1 MQFVLNGETRDMS
14 SGTTIQDL
22 VNTMDVG
29 TRRYAVE
36 RNEEIVPRSLH
47 TETVVSDNDQIEVVV
62 AIGGG

>member
-1 MQFVLNGETRDMS
+1 MQFVLNGEIQDMS

-22 VNTMDVG
+22 VNMMEVG

-47 TETVVSDNDQIEVVV
+47 AETAVSESDRIEVVV

>member
-1 MQFVLNGETRDMS
+1 MQFVLNGETRNMS

-22 VNTMDVG
+22 VNTMEVG

-47 TETVVSDNDQIEVVV
+47 KETVVNEHDQIEVVV

>member
-1 MQFVLNGETRDMS
+1 MQFVLNGETQDMS

-22 VNTMDVG
+22 VNIMEVG

-47 TETVVSDNDQIEVVV
+47 AETVVNDNDQIEVVV